1 MGIETAKIKS
11 GSFVESSLEADAFL
25 RQLEDQ
31 ERVARKIAKSTSQHI
46 YDAEGRVIV
55 SKKAAELRS
64 SRSDI
69 EEQYTYDNA
78 GHLVEFK
85 EFAQHGDFGSS
96 YITRNVY
103 EGDRLKTAIRVRV
116 HEGKEQPNHTTHYLR
131 QGELYENRPTPEDI
145 IVFEDDK
152 GNVLWERRFDID
164 SVNTIEYD
172 ERGRMMKKVSSSDG
186 KKRSEE
192 VRVFEDSADGSYSAT
207 VSKIRYDQDGR
218 STKRE
223 TWIEEYNT
231 DGLLVS
237 RKNQEDPDRFEL
249 LKYDKNG
256 KIVQSISRDDHSAWG
271 MKSDKITTRF
281 TRNTY
286 DDHGNELSSETR
298 EAE

>member
-1 MGIETAKIKS
+1 MDTP
-11 GSFVESSLEADAFL
+11 LEADNEGAFL

-55 SKKAAELRS
+55 SKKAAELRF

-85 EFAQHGDFGSS
+85 EFSQHGDFGSS
-96 YITRNVY
+96 FITRNMY

-116 HEGKEQPNHTTHYLR
+116 HEGKELPNYTRHYLR
-131 QGELYENRPTPEDI
+131 QGEVYENRPTPEDI
-145 IVFEDDK
+145 IIVQDDK

-164 SVNTIEYD
+164 SVDTMEYD
-172 ERGRMMKKVSSSDG
+172 ERGRMKKCVYSSNG

-192 VRVFEDSADGSYSAT
+192 VHVFEDSADGSYRAT
-207 VSKIRYDQDGR
+207 VSKIDYDKEDGR
-218 STKRE
+218 STKNE

-237 RKNQEDPDRFEL
+237 RKNQEDPGRFEL

-256 KIVQSISRDDHSAWG
+256 KIVQSISRDDHSEWG
-271 MKSDKITTRF
+271 QKTDKITTRF
-281 TRNTY
+281 RRYTY
-286 DDHGNELSSETR
+286 DDHGNELSMETR